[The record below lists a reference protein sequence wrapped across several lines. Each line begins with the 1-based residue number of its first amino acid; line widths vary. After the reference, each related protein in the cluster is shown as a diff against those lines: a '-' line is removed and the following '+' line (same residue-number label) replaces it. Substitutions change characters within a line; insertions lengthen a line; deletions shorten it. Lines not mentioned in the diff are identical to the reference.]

1 MRNRIVLVIT
11 ISWILCSCKTEPDL
25 VLHQKAG
32 ENFTFYTSQE
42 LYNQAMGKRLT
53 DTGNSFTI
61 KSVVSTKDDPSTGHD
76 LLKITV
82 SHPGSCDGKFE
93 FIWDGAIME
102 SYPEQINIFLRLP
115 GSCPDGDQ
123 ITETVLHLD
132 LDEFI
137 GQPDLVDRAVFHIVN
152 GSVSSGDEDMSVS
165 FSFS

>member
-1 MRNRIVLVIT
+1 MRNRIVLIMS

-25 VLHQKAG
+25 VLRQKPG
-32 ENFTFYTSQE
+32 ENFTFYTSRE
-42 LYNQAMGKRLT
+42 LYNQAMGERIT
-53 DTGNSFTI
+53 DTGNAFII
-61 KSVVSTKDDPSTGHD
+61 KSAESMRDDPSKGGHD

-82 SHPGSCDGKFE
+82 SHPRSCDGKFE

-115 GSCPDGDQ
+115 GSCPDDDQ

-165 FSFS
+165 FS